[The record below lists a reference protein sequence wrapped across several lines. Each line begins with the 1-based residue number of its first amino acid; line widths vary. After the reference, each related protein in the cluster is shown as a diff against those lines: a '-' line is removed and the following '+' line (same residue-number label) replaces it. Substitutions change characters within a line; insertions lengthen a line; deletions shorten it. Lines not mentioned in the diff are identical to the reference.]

1 MAIHLRSKLGK
12 TFQTS
17 AGHWT
22 VYLMVA
28 ECFGWKSKGT
38 LPPEGFPRS
47 EQWDGN
53 YDSSDAQRVE
63 DSEAKELAKI
73 LHGAAAGPHIGQA
86 LADVIRHV
94 ENSAEQSGITI
105 HPSMRMSPEQFNNEF
120 SPLLFL
126 LYDGE
131 FFIE

>member
-17 AGHWT
+17 AGHWA
-22 VYLMVA
+22 VYLLVA
-28 ECFGWKSKGT
+28 ECFGWKPKGT
-38 LPPEGFPRS
+38 LPPEGFPPG
-47 EQWDGN
+47 EQWDGR
-53 YDSSDAQRVE
+53 YDSSDAQQVE
-63 DSEAKELAKI
+63 DGEAKELAKI
-73 LHGAAAGPHIGQA
+73 LHAAAAGPSIGQA

-105 HPSMRMSPEQFNNEF
+105 HLSMRMSPEHFNNEF

-126 LYDGE
+126 LYDGA